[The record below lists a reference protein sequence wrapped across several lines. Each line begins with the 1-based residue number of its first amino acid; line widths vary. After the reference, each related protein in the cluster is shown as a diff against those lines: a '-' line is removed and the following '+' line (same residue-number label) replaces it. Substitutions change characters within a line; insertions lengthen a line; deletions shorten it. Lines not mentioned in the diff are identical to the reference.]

1 MEHASAEEF
10 AEIEGVERTGLG
22 TPATRAGVLEK
33 LVRGGFLERKKPLL
47 PTKKGHNLIV
57 VLPDS
62 IKSAKLTAQ
71 WEAALKRCGARPA
84 GRR

>member
-33 LVRGGFLERKKPLL
+33 LVRGGFWNARAASFFLRKRGI
-47 PTKKGHNLIV
+47 T
-57 VLPDS
+57 
-62 IKSAKLTAQ
+62 
-71 WEAALKRCGARPA
+71 
-84 GRR
+84 

>member
-33 LVRGGFLERKKPLL
+33 LVKGGFLERKGVSFSPR
-47 PTKKGHNLIV
+47 
-57 VLPDS
+57 
-62 IKSAKLTAQ
+62 
-71 WEAALKRCGARPA
+71 KRVTTSL
-84 GRR
+84 

>member
-33 LVRGGFLERKKPLL
+33 LVRGGFLERKGRQLL

-62 IKSAKLTAQ
+62 IN
-71 WEAALKRCGARPA
+71 RPS
-84 GRR
+84 